1 MGNVNIKFN
10 GKEFLLSCEDGQEEH
25 LEELSFKLNDKFNE
39 LKKKLGNI
47 GENKLLLITSIT
59 TIDEYYE
66 IKKKIQ
72 SQTDEIENIKSR
84 FKKLKALVYE
94 YKDNKETHINK
105 LDEKQKKLEEE
116 INNNSNDYN
125 KLLENT
131 TNQIEDFIKK
141 NSSDKQTT

>member
-1 MGNVNIKFN
+1 MGGTFGAPDPSFYFIL
-10 GKEFLLSCEDGQEEH
+10 GLSTFSEH
-25 LEELSFKLNDKFNE
+25 IYD
-39 LKKKLGNI
+39 
-47 GENKLLLITSIT
+47 
-59 TIDEYYE
+59 

-84 FKKLKALVYE
+84 FKELKALVYE

-141 NSSDKQTT
+141 NSSDKPTT